1 MKLDVKAL
9 ALTSG
14 ILWGLA
20 IFILTWWIIAF
31 DGSSESITF
40 LGKIYR
46 GYAVTPPWQHYRAH
60 LGARRRTHLRRH
72 IRVGLQQ
79 NARVL
84 REKDNLNIFGHAPC
98 PSGRHAFPSTGGEK
112 PE

>member
-14 ILWGLA
+14 ILWGLG

-31 DGSSESITF
+31 DGSSESVTF

-46 GYAVTPPWQHYRAH
+46 GYAVTP
-60 LGARRRTHLRRH
+60 LGS
-72 IRVGLQQ
+72 IIGLIWGLVDGLICGGIFAWVY
-79 NARVL
+79 NKMLACC
-84 REKDNLNIFGHAPC
+84 EKK
-98 PSGRHAFPSTGGEK
+98 TT
-112 PE
+112 